1 MSMDMERP
9 ILKKCDVFYDR
20 RGLFAPLAI
29 DYKGYGDLDKDWV
42 QSNLSISDKKFTLR
56 GLHFQTGEFAQAKII
71 KVINGEILDFVVDIR
86 PESPEYMN
94 LFFFELDNSVELY
107 VPKGYA
113 HGFISLTDNV
123 ILQYLVDNH
132 YSRQHEGC
140 LCWTE
145 DINIYEKIKSLVP
158 EFKSSDV
165 IISDKDKI
173 SYNLPEVEV
182 EVEDRLKGLI
192 NLYPNDMDLGRK
204 VRELYHS
211 N

>member
-1 MSMDMERP
+1 M
-9 ILKKCDVFYDR
+9 
-20 RGLFAPLAI
+20 
-29 DYKGYGDLDKDWV
+29 
-42 QSNLSISDKKFTLR
+42 
-56 GLHFQTGEFAQAKII
+56 
-71 KVINGEILDFVVDIR
+71 
-86 PESPEYMN
+86 
-94 LFFFELDNSVELY
+94 
-107 VPKGYA
+107 
-113 HGFISLTDNV
+113 
-123 ILQYLVDNH
+123 
-132 YSRQHEGC
+132 
-140 LCWTE
+140 
-145 DINIYEKIKSLVP
+145 VP